1 MLGVVVAS
9 DLEASPFLDVLKWRK
24 ISSRPFSIYQ
34 SELGPLKISTVF
46 IISGMGKVA
55 AAVATHLLIHCY
67 GVTRIFNLGVCG
79 ALKESHGFK
88 PGALFRIDTAIEGDR
103 KDGPFFIHPEKC
115 AYDLF
120 DNLPCARLVTCDRPV
135 FNLRRKKSLSVLGD
149 LIDMEGAAVARV
161 ANMYARPCVL
171 VKGITDEAKEG
182 QRQILTQNI
191 GMVSEKIANL
201 FINVMTSLTNIDNDV
216 IRLLK

>member
-1 MLGVVVAS
+1 MLGVIVAS
-9 DLEASPFLDVLKWRK
+9 DSEASPFLDALKWRK
-24 ISSRPFSIYQ
+24 ISSQPFSVYQ
-34 SELGPLKISTVF
+34 GELGPLKIPTIF

-55 AAVATHLLIHCY
+55 AAVATHLLIHCHR
-67 GVTRIFNLGVCG
+67 VTWILNLGACG

-103 KDGPFFIHPEKC
+103 QDGPFLIYPEKC
-115 AYDLF
+115 ASDLF
-120 DNLPCARLVTCDRPV
+120 DNLPSVRLVTCDRPV
-135 FNLRRKKSLSVLGD
+135 FDLQRKESLSTLGD

-161 ANMYARPCVL
+161 ANMYTRPCVL

-182 QRQILTQNI
+182 ERQTLTQNI
-191 GMVSEKIANL
+191 GMVSKKMANL
-201 FINVMTSLTNIDNDV
+201 FINVMTSLTNVDNDV

>member
-9 DLEASPFLDVLKWRK
+9 DLEASPFLDALKWRK
-24 ISSRPFSIYQ
+24 TFSRPFSIYQ
-34 SELGPLKISTVF
+34 GELGPLKIPTAF

-55 AAVATHLLIHCY
+55 AAVATHLLIHCHE
-67 GVTRIFNLGVCG
+67 VTRIFNLGACG
-79 ALKESHGFK
+79 ALKESHGFE
-88 PGALFRIDTAIEGDR
+88 PGAVFRIHTAIEGDR
-103 KDGPFFIHPEKC
+103 QDGPFLIYPEKC
-115 AYDLF
+115 ASDLF

-135 FNLRRKKSLSVLGD
+135 FNLQRKKSLSVLGD

-171 VKGITDEAKEG
+171 VKGITDEAEEG

-191 GMVSEKIANL
+191 GMVAEKMADL
-201 FINVMTSLTNIDNDV
+201 FMNVMTSLNNVDNDV